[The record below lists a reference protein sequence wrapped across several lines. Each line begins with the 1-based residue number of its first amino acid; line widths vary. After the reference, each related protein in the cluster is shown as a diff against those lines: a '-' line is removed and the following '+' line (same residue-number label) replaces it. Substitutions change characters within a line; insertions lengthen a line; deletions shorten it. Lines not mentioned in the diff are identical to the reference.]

1 LETQPPSALKWFP
14 SNEEPTMPI
23 ESKLR
28 NLLSTRAAEG
38 LPVVAAL
45 LCALV
50 AMPADAASPD
60 LVQPD
65 ILLPSS
71 TWGSG
76 PMVASLA
83 QLVRHEGPIRGDE
96 PKSTNNPQ
104 TSPGVLLARARIGSA
119 GHFDRPATG
128 PIHVER
134 LALPLQAADLVAR
147 TRVVPKFEPL
157 DYTSQPLR

>member
-1 LETQPPSALKWFP
+1 
-14 SNEEPTMPI
+14 MPI

-28 NLLSTRAAEG
+28 KLLSARAAEG

-65 ILLPSS
+65 IVLPSS

-76 PMVASLA
+76 PMVSSLA
-83 QLVRHEGPIRGDE
+83 QLIRHEGPIRGDE

-104 TSPGVLLARARIGSA
+104 TSPAVLLARARIGSA
-119 GHFDRPATG
+119 GHLDRTATG
-128 PIHVER
+128 PLQVEG
-134 LALPLQAADLVAR
+134 LALPPQPADLVAG
-147 TRVVPKFEPL
+147 TGAVPKFAPV
-157 DYTSQPLR
+157 DYIPQTLR